1 MQFVLHNINDLP
13 ATVTSILQSFPN
25 NRLWL
30 LYGHMGAGK
39 TSLIKEFCKQLGVTD
54 ETSSP
59 TFSIINEYHTHN
71 GGRVYHSDLY
81 RLKKPAEVIDAGLED
96 ILYSTHH
103 VFIEW
108 PEIAENILPEENIQI
123 SISANEN
130 GERMM
135 DVK

>member
-1 MQFVLHNINDLP
+1 MQLVLHNINDLP

-30 LYGHMGAGK
+30 LYGPMGAGK
-39 TSLIKEFCKQLGVTD
+39 TTLIKEFCKQLGVTD

-59 TFSIINEYHTHN
+59 TFSIVNEYHTKN

-96 ILYSTHH
+96 IIFSTHH

-108 PEIAENILPEENIQI
+108 PELAESIFPE
-123 SISANEN
+123 
-130 GERMM
+130 
-135 DVK
+135 